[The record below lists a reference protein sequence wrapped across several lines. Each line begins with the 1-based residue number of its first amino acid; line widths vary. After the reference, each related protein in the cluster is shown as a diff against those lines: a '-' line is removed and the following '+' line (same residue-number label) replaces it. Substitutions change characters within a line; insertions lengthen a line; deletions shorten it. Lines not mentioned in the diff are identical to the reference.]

1 MVKVL
6 ATLAALSLACLMA
19 SPALAER
26 SRKVKVIYA
35 PGMGIHDAAQV
46 IVPPFRPDPAPPAPT
61 TVVNVSNNV
70 AVSVVVRP
78 RLVWSPWAN
87 VNRALFQNYPC
98 FCRLYSG
105 PRYPF

>member
-1 MVKVL
+1 MLKML
-6 ATLAALSLACLMA
+6 PALAALSLACLMA
-19 SPALAER
+19 SPALAAR

-35 PGMGIHDAAQV
+35 PGMGIHYAAQV
-46 IVPPFRPDPAPPAPT
+46 IVPPFRPEPAPPVPT

-70 AVSVVVRP
+70 AVSVIVRP
-78 RLVWSPWAN
+78 RLVWHPWDR

>member
-1 MVKVL
+1 MRRIL
-6 ATLAALSLACLMA
+6 APLAAVSLACLVA

-26 SRKVKVIYA
+26 ARKIKVIYA
-35 PGMGIHDAAQV
+35 PGMGIGNAAQV
-46 IVPPFRPDPAPPAPT
+46 IVPPFRPEPAPPAPL

-70 AVSVVVRP
+70 AVSVTVRP
-78 RLVWSPWAN
+78 RLLWNPWDR